1 MERIKLILQLNSQ
14 FFQKHWEC
22 MAFRDFINGKNT
34 NDEIYFYLVCRD
46 AINFGPA
53 LSDRKNCFE
62 MVQREEL
69 KKTLAVVRKILLKFP
84 DRDTDS
90 ILEKIQQSAVLKQ
103 NGKEYL
109 DIGFVLKVLL
119 ELYRADK
126 KIRYEYMVKDLDIQ
140 KQIFEVL
147 PRKSPL
153 PVNQD
158 LEFLSSYENFRKFTE
173 KHFSFMGETDKLEFF
188 CECYNVGMGKI
199 TFETY
204 YTIVHEFGLLIGDMK
219 IKQLILERQAE
230 GRKDLNEKFF
240 LRIKRNQPNEYKMR
254 DLIIGKMESC
264 GLERLAHEIKSIEG
278 SLDGRLPLIR
288 HQVRLGLERLARAVQ
303 PPDVSALQNQLTLPD
318 RHAPN
323 HR

>member
-34 NDEIYFYLVCRD
+34 NDEIYFFLVCRD
-46 AINFGPA
+46 AINDGPA
-53 LSDRKNCFE
+53 LTDRKNCFE

-69 KKTLAVVRKILLKFP
+69 KKTLVVVRKILLKFP

-90 ILEKIQQSAVLKQ
+90 IVEKIQQSAVLKQ

-126 KIRYEYMVKDLDIQ
+126 KVRYEYMVKDLEIQ
-140 KQIFEVL
+140 KQIAEVM
-147 PRKSPL
+147 PRKSAP
-153 PVNQD
+153 PANQD
-158 LEFLSSYENFRKFTE
+158 AEYLSSYENFRKFTE
-173 KHFSFMGETDKLEFF
+173 KHFPFLGETDKLEFF
-188 CECYNVGMGKI
+188 CECYNVGMGKV

-219 IKQLILERQAE
+219 IKQLILESPE
-230 GRKDLNEKFF
+230 GEHKDLNLQFF
-240 LRIKRNQPNEYKMR
+240 QKIKRNQPNEYKMR

-278 SLDGRLPLIR
+278 CLDGRLSLTEAPSTS
-288 HQVRLGLERLARAVQ
+288 GAGET
-303 PPDVSALQNQLTLPD
+303 PWCSSTSSCVSA
-318 RHAPN
+318 RK
-323 HR
+323 

>member
-1 MERIKLILQLNSQ
+1 
-14 FFQKHWEC
+14 

-46 AINFGPA
+46 AINQGPA

-84 DRDTDS
+84 DRDTNS
-90 ILEKIQQSAVLKQ
+90 IIEKIQQSAVLKQ

-109 DIGFVLKVLL
+109 DSGFVLKVLL

-126 KIRYEYMVKDLDIQ
+126 KIRYEYMVKDLNIQ

-147 PRKSPL
+147 PRKGQQTPN
-153 PVNQD
+153 PD

-173 KHFSFMGETDKLEFF
+173 KHFPFMGETDKLEFF
-188 CECYNVGMGKI
+188 CECYNVGMGII

-219 IKQLILERQAE
+219 IKQLILESQPD
-230 GRKDLNEKFF
+230 GKKDLNQKFF
-240 LRIKRNQPNEYKMR
+240 QKIKRNQPNEYKMR

-278 SLDGRLPLIR
+278 CLDGRVGLTR
-288 HQVRLGLERLARAVQ
+288 HQVRLGLERLHRAVQ
-303 PPDVSALQNQLTLPD
+303 PTHVSALKSELTLTY
-318 RHAPN
+318 RHAKN